1 MKATLTLNLTN
12 DAATQDL
19 AGELERIF
27 RELAKKA
34 RTLAA
39 PSVTRVRDVNGNQIG
54 DFALGVTAQD

>member
-27 RELAKKA
+27 KELAKKA
-34 RTLAA
+34 RN
-39 PSVTRVRDVNGNQIG
+39 RRNGP
-54 DFALGVTAQD
+54 